1 MTGAP
6 PPRPLPSSELVAKIR
21 SVCGGD
27 HSAAAFT
34 QETIIYL
41 AMFIRA
47 EPELFQVGGVT

>member
-1 MTGAP
+1 MP
-6 PPRPLPSSELVAKIR
+6 LPLSRPLPSSELVAKIR

-27 HSAAAFT
+27 HSGAALT

-47 EPELFQVGGVT
+47 EPELFQVDHIM